1 MRARTWLL
9 IGFSIAALATPGAQ
23 PQSAS
28 IAGQVLND
36 DPTPR
41 PVAGAIVTASGGDLV
56 RPTSVVTDAMG
67 RFVFPRLS
75 GSRFTLTAS
84 KPPYIISAYGAKRPG
99 RQGTPVSLAAGQQ
112 IDGLTI
118 QMARSSVI
126 SGTLRDA
133 RGNAVPN
140 VDVVAVRVDQPGGS
154 EMVSRIRSEFTSD
167 DRGAY
172 RIFGLL
178 PGDYVVAAG
187 NMIVTSVEV
196 TLSSDAENEAA
207 LRELASGRS
216 GGSAPSPA
224 QKYVRSA
231 TFFPGVNAPGEAERI
246 SLRAGE
252 ERVADFVVKPV
263 PAVSVSGVVSGP
275 PGAAQTMLLTLT
287 TEGPEV
293 PGVMMARPALQRP
306 GADGRFVFTGVTPG
320 KYALVA
326 RTPTVTSRGGG
337 GGGAGASAPAG
348 TQTGSGPVLWARADL
363 DVTGRDV
370 EGVVLALQPGMKFA
384 GRVVFDASSSPPPSD
399 LTALRV
405 ALAAPPLRSPATGIL
420 GPQLGVVYVPP
431 GAVRAD
437 GTLRSAMGGG
447 RDVLDSL
454 LEFGNGGDVSG
465 AVLTFTDKH
474 SEISGALQ
482 TQSGAA
488 ATDYFVVAFSSDR
501 AMWRP
506 GSRRMQ
512 STRPATDGHYSFKD
526 LPAGEYLIVALTD
539 FEPRDL
545 DDPAFLESVAPSAL
559 KVALGEGER
568 KVQDLRLAR

>member
-1 MRARTWLL
+1 
-9 IGFSIAALATPGAQ
+9 
-23 PQSAS
+23 
-28 IAGQVLND
+28 
-36 DPTPR
+36 
-41 PVAGAIVTASGGDLV
+41 
-56 RPTSVVTDAMG
+56 
-67 RFVFPRLS
+67 
-75 GSRFTLTAS
+75 
-84 KPPYIISAYGAKRPG
+84 
-99 RQGTPVSLAAGQQ
+99 
-112 IDGLTI
+112 
-118 QMARSSVI
+118 
-126 SGTLRDA
+126 
-133 RGNAVPN
+133 
-140 VDVVAVRVDQPGGS
+140 
-154 EMVSRIRSEFTSD
+154 
-167 DRGAY
+167 
-172 RIFGLL
+172 
-178 PGDYVVAAG
+178 
-187 NMIVTSVEV
+187 MIVTSVEV

-437 GTLRSAMGGG
+437 GTFDVAGMLPGAYSVMSTVPGGWWLRSAMVGG